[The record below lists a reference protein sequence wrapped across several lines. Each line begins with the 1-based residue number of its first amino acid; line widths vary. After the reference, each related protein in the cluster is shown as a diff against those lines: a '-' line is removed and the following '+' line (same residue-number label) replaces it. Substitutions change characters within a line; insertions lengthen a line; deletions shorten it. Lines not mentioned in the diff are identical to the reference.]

1 MNNLELYNELKL
13 SLPTSSAEERKVW
26 ASIIIE
32 EEIEI
37 KDLSNLLFCEK
48 KIASRFS
55 WLLSGIG
62 ALDSNKLLNE
72 LPFLYSISDQIT
84 NINFKHSFATYWSLC
99 GVPSQNEAEAIDLLL
114 GWIQS
119 SKINVTTKSRSLF
132 AFYNLTKKYPDLH
145 NELKHCLEDQLDK
158 NTTEFKKRA
167 LKILDKLDH

>member
-55 WLLSGIG
+55 
-62 ALDSNKLLNE
+62 
-72 LPFLYSISDQIT
+72 
-84 NINFKHSFATYWSLC
+84 
-99 GVPSQNEAEAIDLLL
+99 
-114 GWIQS
+114 
-119 SKINVTTKSRSLF
+119 
-132 AFYNLTKKYPDLH
+132 
-145 NELKHCLEDQLDK
+145 
-158 NTTEFKKRA
+158 
-167 LKILDKLDH
+167 